1 MDKLI
6 LKHLRNKI
14 YQEMLIL
21 NLCLILVKL
30 SKKCRNVRNILKML
44 KLLLFNYRVVLN
56 ILVLRNKKIKLNL
69 INMINFLEKKQL
81 LKVIIILPYLG
92 HSIFWNLIKQI

>member
-21 NLCLILVKL
+21 NLCPILVKL

-92 HSIFWNLIKQI
+92 HSISWNIIKQI